1 MARDSKQVF
10 RFLTVAQ
17 ANGSNQLNVVS
28 YNNSASVNSTGAVI
42 AFTANGV
49 SGSWSQGVSNTI
61 NRAGF
66 RTTVGDQTNIVSGET
81 NGILNDPALFGNLN
95 GAERYCHV
103 IVAPFGAHVAGV
115 RFEVLVEGASDSG
128 TGTAGTDW
136 SAISSAIPIPVP
148 TTMTGFTPT
157 IVIASGIGTLASH
170 GFEVGQILIP
180 QAAGTNLALGQPVFV
195 TQILSANTFAVSK
208 TPYSMI
214 TDTTVSLSSN
224 VVTRPNT
231 RRALAIPLCANP
243 KPWVRLVVRAIPN
256 SGTTPQAHTGVLVD
270 NAFLT
275 MGRDC
280 AALY

>member
-1 MARDSKQVF
+1 MARDGKQVF

-61 NRAGF
+61 NRSGF
-66 RTTVGDQTNIVSGET
+66 RTTNADQTLIVSGET
-81 NGILNDPALFGNLN
+81 SAILNDPALFGNLN

-103 IVAPFGAHVAGV
+103 TVAPYGAHVAAV

-128 TGTAGTDW
+128 TGTTGTDW
-136 SAISSAIPIPVP
+136 SAISSSIPIPVP
-148 TTMTGFTPT
+148 TAGALTSTVT
-157 IVIASGIGTLASH
+157 IASGIGTLAAH

-180 QAAGTNLALGQPVFV
+180 QAGGTNLALGQPVFV
-195 TQILSANTFAVSK
+195 TSILSSSTFGVSK
-208 TPYSMI
+208 TPYSMV
-214 TDTTVSLSSN
+214 TDTTVSTGSIVFS
-224 VVTRPNT
+224 RPNT
-231 RRALAIPLCANP
+231 RRVLAIPLCANP
-243 KPWVRLVVRAIPN
+243 KPWVRVVVRAIPN
-256 SGTTPQAHTGVLVD
+256 SGTVPQAHTGVLVD